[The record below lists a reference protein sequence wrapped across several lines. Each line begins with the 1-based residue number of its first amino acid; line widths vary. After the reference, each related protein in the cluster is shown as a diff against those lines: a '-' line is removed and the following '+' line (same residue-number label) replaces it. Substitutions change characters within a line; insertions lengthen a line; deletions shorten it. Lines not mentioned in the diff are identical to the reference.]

1 MKDLNLRRFRYFFEV
16 YQRGSISAASESLN
30 TSPSVV
36 TRQIQLL
43 EDELQTVLF
52 ERHSRGLR
60 PTESARHLSDFWN
73 DLHARYEQ
81 FEDRLSAL
89 RGLQVGAVHL
99 AVSEGYVPDL
109 SEHVIRKFNA
119 QYPGVEIR
127 VDVMPVGHIVDS
139 VADGRAHIGIAF
151 NPEPRPDIEVVYSV
165 CQPAELL
172 IRADHPLARRKTS
185 VSIAELFT
193 CKLALMPVENGL
205 GQLLHTVAH
214 DEKVELRPA
223 LISNSIAM
231 IREFV
236 LGSSGAALISG
247 FEQMRRKGDHT
258 LVALPIDHPL
268 LLNPRAALIVKRGR
282 PLGVAAEYMLTSIP
296 QTMKL
301 FTKVL
306 APTRS
311 TRHRVALRKD

>member
-1 MKDLNLRRFRYFFEV
+1 MKDLNLRRLRYFFEV
-16 YQRGSISAASESLN
+16 YQRGSISAASDSLN

-43 EDELQTVLF
+43 EEELNIILF

-60 PTESARHLSDFWN
+60 PTESARHLSDFWS

-99 AVSEGYVPDL
+99 AVSEGYVADL
-109 SEHVIRKFNA
+109 SEHVIRRFNA

-139 VADGRAHIGIAF
+139 VAEGRAHIGIAF
-151 NPEPRPDIEVVYSV
+151 NPEPRTDIEVVHSI
-165 CQPAELL
+165 CQPVELL
-172 IRADHPLARRKTS
+172 IRADHPLARRKTG
-185 VSIAELFT
+185 VSIAEVFS
-193 CKLALMPVENGL
+193 CKLALMPPENGL
-205 GQLLHTVAH
+205 GQLFRTVAH

-223 LISNSIAM
+223 LVSNSVAM

-247 FEQMRRKGDHT
+247 FAQMRRKEDST

-268 LLNPRAALIVKRGR
+268 LLNPRAALIVKKGR
-282 PLGVAAEYMLTSIP
+282 PLGVAAENMLASIP
-296 QTMKL
+296 LTMHL
-301 FTKVL
+301 FTKTPT
-306 APTRS
+306 ATRS
-311 TRHRVALRKD
+311 VRHRGATRKD